1 MSADTGTDLLAGL
14 AQHLHTAGIVNWAG
28 LAGVAAAAGGLP
40 AITLRQLPSEPS
52 FCVTLFDYRV
62 AASARLT
69 DSVIGVNVRVRSDA
83 GPGKASLVA
92 NQIFLAWHALGR
104 VTLSTGL
111 MLTDL
116 QHQSETQLGPDSNGR
131 HERSSNFYALLNQPL
146 TTRE

>member
-14 AQHLHTAGIVNWAG
+14 AQHLHNAGIVNWAG
-28 LAGVAAAAGGLP
+28 LSGVAVATGELP
-40 AITLRQLPSEPS
+40 AITLRQLPSEPA

-62 AASARLT
+62 TANARLT
-69 DSVIGVNVRVRSDA
+69 DSVLGVNVRVRSDV
-83 GPGKASLVA
+83 GPSKASLMA

-111 MLTDL
+111 ILTDL
-116 QHQSETQLGPDSNGR
+116 QHQSEAQLGPDGNGR